1 MTLEYTGT
9 TLPSH
14 YKCNWLVLTQAFFPW
29 PNPSKRNQTATFF
42 TALSTWRQR
51 SCSWSSLTSHM
62 FWFRVITAFVMSLW
76 MTQMLRCVDVLGI
89 NRYII
94 EKETCNARHISP
106 PFPPTTQSSV
116 VGAGGGYR
124 RTCNKRGRG
133 GYQITKKGEVIQRL
147 NIKLAFVWV
156 LRWDG
161 LTTSH
166 RSTLN

>member
-1 MTLEYTGT
+1 MSDTLRLLLTTISMDDFHSPSVINITQYLYFSSSMTLGYTGT
-9 TLPSH
+9 TLLSH

-51 SCSWSSLTSHM
+51 SCSWSSPTSHM

-116 VGAGGGYR
+116 VGAGGGLQ
-124 RTCNKRGRG
+124 TDL
-133 GYQITKKGEVIQRL
+133 Q
-147 NIKLAFVWV
+147 
-156 LRWDG
+156 
-161 LTTSH
+161 
-166 RSTLN
+166 